1 MMLVICFFYRKPP
14 DRLLEISEWVYVF
27 DCCFST
33 DVLDEDEYK
42 TYMGGIVAQ
51 LQDHYAD
58 ASFMVLELLHLLSP
72 LNPQSPQLRY
82 LQKIFWFRMAAIRYT
97 FCLRYLVLLLH
108 LMAGE
113 AVGLYFASMDKT
125 LLQQAFDGVIL
136 SFFGNGLTE
145 MVALCWFFI

>member
-33 DVLDEDEYK
+33 DVLDEDEYR

-72 LNPQSPQLRY
+72 LNPQSPSLGISR
-82 LQKIFWFRMAAIRYT
+82 KIFGSEWLPSDT
-97 FCLRYLVLLLH
+97 P
-108 LMAGE
+108 
-113 AVGLYFASMDKT
+113 FALDT
-125 LLQQAFDGVIL
+125 
-136 SFFGNGLTE
+136 
-145 MVALCWFFI
+145 